1 MTARRVLVVDD
12 NLEFAAVARELIE
25 RLEPDLEVD
34 VAETGHEALALLAR
48 PAPPP
53 LFIVLDFRLPDIE
66 APDVLAHVRR
76 TPGLEGVPVLVVSQG
91 DWIADRD
98 KAIAMGAQAFRIKPS
113 LVGPLSDVF
122 TEFWNDY
129 VHTQSSAHR
138 R

>member
-25 RLEPDLEVD
+25 RLEPALEVD

-122 TEFWNDY
+122 TEFWNDH

>member
-1 MTARRVLVVDD
+1 MRSRRVLVVDD
-12 NLEFAAVARELIE
+12 NLEFAEVARELIE

-48 PAPPP
+48 AALPP

-66 APDVLAHVRR
+66 APDVLAQVRR

-91 DWIADRD
+91 DWITDRD

-113 LVGPLSDVF
+113 LVGPLGDVF
-122 TEFWNDY
+122 TEFWNEH
-129 VHTQSSAHR
+129 VHTQGIADR
-138 R
+138 G